1 MAERVVP
8 SDVHPEPLSSYDQ
21 KDKGKLLYFP
31 SPDMLLIPLTP
42 GKLIPIG
49 GAARNED
56 LKYIADEVLGGTGLV
71 IITAPTGDP
80 DVEFSRYANIFDRL
94 GVRGDIFHLRAELTR
109 EKGQEM
115 LEQSSTAFITGGN
128 QMLGRRTLEN
138 QGMDLALMDFYG
150 EGGVVAGSSAG
161 ASLISELMPYNE
173 EIVYGLGLLQG
184 VIIDQHYDARR
195 QREER
200 LRRAV
205 DVTSRVGLGIGEGTG
220 IRYSMGRI
228 DVFGKGSVHV
238 LWGDVNGNIDRYLRA
253 GEGMELP
260 APQNIVSF
268 PG

>member
-1 MAERVVP
+1 MPFNVQIELA
-8 SDVHPEPLSSYDQ
+8 SSSEQNARDR
-21 KDKGKLLYFP
+21 LLQFP
-31 SPDMLLIPLTP
+31 TRDILTIPLTP

-109 EKGQEM
+109 ENGQEM

-128 QMLGRRTLEN
+128 QMLGRRALEN

-161 ASLISELMPYNE
+161 ASLISELMPYNDD
-173 EIVYGLGLLQG
+173 IVEGLGLLQG
-184 VIIDQHYDARR
+184 VIIDQHYDTRR

-205 DVTSRVGLGIGEGTG
+205 DVTARVGLGIGEGTG

-238 LWGDVNGNIDRYLRA
+238 LWGDVNGSVDRYLRA
-253 GEGMELP
+253 GEGMELS